1 MGVKGRP
8 ILREGH
14 SSYFIFFA
22 SHKFLGFAKM
32 VDFLG
37 LSRTIRSKMKSNTI
51 VVKLW
56 NGSKALQISRNGL
69 DC

>member
-1 MGVKGRP
+1 MGIPHVLK
-8 ILREGH
+8 
-14 SSYFIFFA
+14 FA
-22 SHKFLGFAKM
+22 NM

-37 LSRTIRSKMKSNTI
+37 LCRTVRSKMKSNTI

-56 NGSKALQISRNGL
+56 NGSKALQISRNEL